1 MKMFLQHLAND
12 VFPSVVKVIK
22 MVMVSVASSHAKLRT
37 DEAFHIESGGQDM
50 GIMSVCEAPHTDT
63 RACLGTCKFFRIC
76 A

>member
-12 VFPSVVKVIK
+12 VSPSVA
-22 MVMVSVASSHAKLRT
+22 MVMVPVASSHAKLRT

-63 RACLGTCKFFRIC
+63 RACLGTCKGGAWARG
-76 A
+76 